1 MAELLQ
7 GKKVIDRD
15 FETTIEEYDKCI
27 KLFLRPGEM
36 KARFE
41 HFRKEAESKL
51 PLLPSQEPLI
61 KVRRNLHPPFLG
73 KTLEY
78 MVEFHNKHFADDL
91 YDLPKTCQEAFDLVL
106 TCPDVE
112 QII

>member
-7 GKKVIDRD
+7 EKKAVDRD
-15 FETTIEEYDKCI
+15 FETTIEESEKRI
-27 KLFLRPGEM
+27 KLILRPGEM

-51 PLLPSQEPLI
+51 PSLPLEVPLI
-61 KVRRNLHPPFLG
+61 K
-73 KTLEY
+73 Y
-78 MVEFHNKHFADDL
+78 MREFHKEHYANDL
-91 YDLPKTCQEAFDLVL
+91 YGLPKACQEAIDLAL